1 MRAADFVNSTAGG
14 MYVDSA
20 GQWLANPTAVLIG
33 TSSGANVKALVKLS
47 APKLSADKT
56 TLTFQVCLCIDV

>member
-1 MRAADFVNSTAGG
+1 MRAADFANSTAGG

-47 APKLSADKT
+47 NPKLSADKT
-56 TLTFQVCLCIDV
+56 TLTFQVCLT